1 LFLESIK
8 MKIKLE
14 KQQLGGMSPT
24 QWLRRAGYAL
34 IYDRHSGE
42 ESFSRRFSRDFYPR
56 FHLYVQEIIDS
67 SYLFFNLHLDHKKA
81 SYAGQTRHSAD
92 YDGELVEEEASRIKS
107 LLLNIDSEKNT
118 ERDIRKDN
126 SSEKKQKESVDVLAS
141 FTAGQIDRTPQDKKK
156 SFWQKLFS

>member
-1 LFLESIK
+1 MFLESIK

-56 FHLYVQEIIDS
+56 FHLYVQEITDA

-92 YDGELVEEEASRIKS
+92 YDGELVEEEAARLKS
-107 LLLNIDSEKNT
+107 LLANINSEQNTEKN
-118 ERDIRKDN
+118 IKQDN
-126 SSEKKQKESVDVLAS
+126 SDRERKHESRDVLTS